1 MKMNIKDFDG
11 RSQGSRVVFLKGGG
25 SRRGEMRVL
34 GVFTGIAFLLAVQGT
49 SLAQEAPAESDD
61 VQAQAAEQAAPTD
74 QDGAQ
79 QLLDEGQLDQ
89 LVAPIAL
96 YPDPL
101 LAQVLIAST
110 YPLEVVQAE
119 RWVEK
124 NKNLKGDALD
134 EAVAKEDWDDS
145 IKALVEVPNVL
156 EMMNEDLDWT
166 SNLGDAVL
174 AQQSEVMDAV
184 QRLRAL
190 AQENGKLESND
201 QQTVTVKQEVNVTP
215 APAGQ
220 PAAQQPAPQQ
230 VIVIEP
236 TSPETVYVPYY
247 EPSVVYG
254 SWPYPDYPPYYFEP
268 RPGYI
273 FGGALATGLAWSAG
287 FAIGNAIW
295 GDGFDWRG
303 DNIRV
308 NANRNVNINNN
319 NVNVSNWQHNS
330 YHRRGVNYN
339 NTEVRKKFSKSD
351 LADKTGDF
359 RGRGDGLGNKR
370 PDLGGKRPDVGD
382 IEAGL
387 KNKPNL
393 GDKRPAGGGLG
404 DKKPDLGNKRP
415 SAGYLQGALKDK
427 KPGGGGLAD
436 KKPDLKKPDL
446 AKKPDIKKPDLA
458 KKPNIK
464 KPVVGKAAGNAFDKR
479 DGAKAK
485 DFSNRGK
492 ASVGNRSASNL
503 AKKKPT
509 VKKPAAKKPAIK
521 KPAAKKPAVK
531 KPAAKRPA
539 VKRPSGGGGKRKGG
553 GGGGKRRR

>member
-1 MKMNIKDFDG
+1 
-11 RSQGSRVVFLKGGG
+11 
-25 SRRGEMRVL
+25 MRVL
-34 GVFTGIAFLLAVQGT
+34 AALTGIAFLLAVQGT
-49 SLAQEAPAESDD
+49 SLAQDAPVEPDEA
-61 VQAQAAEQAAPTD
+61 QAQSEEQTASAN
-74 QDGAQ
+74 QEGAQ

-124 NKNLKGDALD
+124 NKDLKGDALD

-145 IKALVEVPNVL
+145 IKALVEVPDVL
-156 EMMNEDLDWT
+156 EMMNKDLDWT

-174 AQQSEVMDAV
+174 AQQADVMDAV

-215 APAGQ
+215 APADQ
-220 PAAQQPAPQQ
+220 PAGQQPASHQ

-254 SWPYPDYPPYYFEP
+254 SWPYPDYFPYYFEP

-273 FGGALATGLAWSAG
+273 VGGALATGLAWGAG

-339 NTEVRKKFSKSD
+339 NTEVRNKFSKSD

-359 RGRGDGLGNKR
+359 RGRGDGPGNKR
-370 PDLGGKRPDVGD
+370 PDLGDKRPSVGD
-382 IEAGL
+382 LQGALKDKKPGGGGL
-387 KNKPNL
+387 ADKKPGL
-393 GDKRPAGGGLG
+393 GDKRPGGGGLG
-404 DKKPDLGNKRP
+404 DKKPDLGDKRP
-415 SAGYLQGALKDK
+415 SAGDLQGILKDK

-458 KKPNIK
+458 KRPN
-464 KPVVGKAAGNAFDKR
+464 VGKAAGNAFDKR

-485 DFSNRGK
+485 DFSKRGK

-503 AKKKPT
+503 AKKKPA

-521 KPAAKKPAVK
+521 KPAAKKPAIK
-531 KPAAKRPA
+531 KPAAKKPA
-539 VKRPSGGGGKRKGG
+539 IKRPSGGGKRKGG

>member
-1 MKMNIKDFDG
+1 
-11 RSQGSRVVFLKGGG
+11 
-25 SRRGEMRVL
+25 MRVL
-34 GVFTGIAFLLAVQGT
+34 AILTGIAFVLALQGT
-49 SLAQEAPAESDD
+49 ALAQDAPAEPDE
-61 VQAQAAEQAAPTD
+61 AGQAAPAD
-74 QDGAQ
+74 QEGAQ

-119 RWVEK
+119 RWLEK
-124 NKNLKGDALD
+124 NKDLRGDALD
-134 EAVAKEDWDDS
+134 ASVAKEDWDDS
-145 IKALVEVPNVL
+145 IKALVEVPDVL
-156 EMMNEDLDWT
+156 EMMNKDLDWT

-174 AQQSEVMDAV
+174 AQQADVMDAV

-247 EPSVVYG
+247 QPSVVYG

-295 GDGFDWRG
+295 GNGFDWRG

-308 NANRNVNINNN
+308 NVNRNVNINNN

-339 NTEVRKKFSKSD
+339 NTEVRNKFSKSD

-370 PDLGGKRPDVGD
+370 PDLGNKRPNVGD

-387 KNKPNL
+387 KKPGL
-393 GDKRPAGGGLG
+393 GDKRPGGGGLG
-404 DKKPDLGNKRP
+404 DKRPDLGNKRP
-415 SAGYLQGALKDK
+415 SAGDLQGALKDK
-427 KPGGGGLAD
+427 KPAGLAD
-436 KKPDLKKPDL
+436 KKPGL
-446 AKKPDIKKPDLA
+446 AKKPDLA
-458 KKPNIK
+458 KKPN
-464 KPVVGKAAGNAFDKR
+464 VGTAFDKR

-492 ASVGNRSASNL
+492 ASVGNRSASEL
-503 AKKKPT
+503 AK
-509 VKKPAAKKPAIK
+509 KKPAAKKPAIK
-521 KPAAKKPAVK
+521 KPAAKKPAIK

-539 VKRPSGGGGKRKGG
+539 VKRPSGGGGGKRKGG